1 MSSPHTPSPAPDA
14 TVIRVGRRSALTG
27 LPCSIALMTIG
38 AVGIFGAVLVATG
51 KQKGEA
57 TVTGYVGLALA
68 VVLGVLGVALFIP
81 FWANRRSRILID
93 HTGFWLDKGGHQK
106 VIPWNTLAGVALY
119 WSEFGRN
126 GKIYSLELYPTG
138 TIDRDDPLL
147 WSLVRDEEPLHPGLP
162 RLRHRITLTA
172 PNQRPVVEAVRSRVP
187 HIWLGESQRAAGH
200 IGRPDIR
207 RHRQRRRD
215 RTT

>member
-1 MSSPHTPSPAPDA
+1 MSSPHTSSPAPDA

-27 LPCSIALMTIG
+27 LPCSIVLMVIG
-38 AVGIFGAVLVATG
+38 AVGIFGVVLVATG
-51 KQKGEA
+51 KQKGES
-57 TVTGYVGLALA
+57 TVTGYVGLAFA
-68 VVLGVLGVALFIP
+68 VALGVLGIALFIP

-93 HTGFWLDKGGHQK
+93 HTGFWLEKGGLQR
-106 VIPWNTLAGVALY
+106 VIPWNSVAGVALY

-126 GKIYSLELYPTG
+126 GKIYSLELYPTA

-162 RLRHRITLTA
+162 RLRHRVTLTA
-172 PNQRPVVEAVRSRVP
+172 PNQRPVAEAVRSRVP

-207 RHRQRRRD
+207 GHRQRTRG
-215 RTT
+215 RTS

>member
-1 MSSPHTPSPAPDA
+1 MSSPHTSSPAPDA

-27 LPCSIALMTIG
+27 LPCSIVLMVIG
-38 AVGIFGAVLVATG
+38 AVGIFGVVLVATG
-51 KQKGEA
+51 KQKGES
-57 TVTGYVGLALA
+57 TVTGYVGLAFA
-68 VVLGVLGVALFIP
+68 VALGVLGIVLFIP

-93 HTGFWLDKGGHQK
+93 HTGFWLEKGGLQR
-106 VIPWNTLAGVALY
+106 VIPWNSVAGVALY

-126 GKIYSLELYPTG
+126 GKIYSLELYPTA

-162 RLRHRITLTA
+162 RLRHRVTLTA
-172 PNQRPVVEAVRSRVP
+172 PNQRPVAEAVRSRVP

-207 RHRQRRRD
+207 GHRQRTRG
-215 RTT
+215 RTS